1 VTAVNG
7 IPAVT
12 FPGAAGSVTLSVH
25 TPEAA
30 AVVTLTLDD
39 IKAVLHALIDADVL
53 PIAGTIWKAFAK
65 LPHASGLRAGV
76 GDRMTHKEEAKARVV
91 EAHLE
96 RAARH
101 VVRDWLVVCEKYPVT
116 ENLLDIHPF
125 GKAIAWDSL
134 FELQRALN
142 A

>member
-1 VTAVNG
+1 
-7 IPAVT
+7 
-12 FPGAAGSVTLSVH
+12 
-25 TPEAA
+25 
-30 AVVTLTLDD
+30 
-39 IKAVLHALIDADVL
+39 
-53 PIAGTIWKAFAK
+53 
-65 LPHASGLRAGV
+65 
-76 GDRMTHKEEAKARVV
+76 MTHKEEAKARVV